1 MSKRGSRMEQ
11 LQKNYIKKGRGFG
24 SGADYQPFIQAH
36 DNKIASEGW
45 ITRHKGWKTGR
56 THHTLSEHERK
67 YLYYCEWLD
76 GVADI
81 REQWPLLPIEKTIE
95 IAKKL
100 GIEHANLDGTP
111 GIMTTDFRLT
121 LSSPKCELEVIRT
134 VKPTNKL
141 DKRTL
146 ELFEIERVYF
156 AEEGIDWCIV
166 TEEKIPDILVKNVEW
181 MAGAK
186 YLQTRQGINEELL
199 FLVSEPL
206 FQLFSNDAG
215 ETSIANLCLRA
226 DKLFGLQT
234 GTSMFILQH
243 NLANKRW
250 GTEIEKN
257 LIKEGRPLIISDLT
271 GTQHSSRFA

>member
-11 LQKNYIKKGRGFG
+11 LQKNYIKKGRGVG

-76 GVADI
+76 GIVDI
-81 REQWPLLPIEKTIE
+81 REQWPLLPIERTIE
-95 IAKKL
+95 IANKL

-111 GIMTTDFRLT
+111 VVMTTDFRLT
-121 LSSPKCELEVIRT
+121 LSSPKCKFDVIRT
-134 VKPTNKL
+134 IKPISKL
-141 DKRTL
+141 DCRTL

-156 AEEGIDWCIV
+156 GEEGIDWCII
-166 TEEKIPDILVKNVEW
+166 TEDKIPDILVKNVEW

-186 YLQTRQGINEELL
+186 YLETRRGVNSELVS
-199 FLVSEPL
+199 LVSEPL
-206 FQLFSNDAG
+206 LQLFINDAV
-215 ETSIANLCLRA
+215 ETSVMNICLSA
-226 DKLFGLQT
+226 DRNFGLEA

-250 GTEIEKN
+250 GAEIDKKI
-257 LIKEGRPLIISDLT
+257 IKEGEPLVISELR
-271 GTQHSSRFA
+271 SSRYSSQFA

>member
-1 MSKRGSRMEQ
+1 MSKRGSRMAQ
-11 LQKNYIKKGRGFG
+11 LQKNYIKKGRGLG
-24 SGADYQPFIQAH
+24 RGADYRPFIQAH

-76 GVADI
+76 MVIDI

-111 GIMTTDFRLT
+111 VVMTTDFRLT
-121 LSSPKCELEVIRT
+121 LSTSKGDFDVIRT
-134 VKPTNKL
+134 IKPTNKL
-141 DKRTL
+141 DNRTI

-186 YLQTRQGINEELL
+186 YLETRKGVNEELL
-199 FLVSEPL
+199 SLASEPL
-206 FQLFSNDAG
+206 FQLFDGDAG
-215 ETSIANLCLRA
+215 RTSVANLCLRA

-250 GTEIEKN
+250 GAAIEKK
-257 LIKEGRPLIISDLT
+257 LIREGEPLVISDLT
-271 GTQHSSRFA
+271 GAKESSRFA